1 MESKLNKT
9 ELKKML
15 SDLQSE
21 VKIIT
26 KKINHLR
33 DENNKLRLNY
43 ATTLN
48 KVKTDIDVLSQK
60 KSLLM
65 DNIGKLN
72 SLISASKKI

>member
-1 MESKLNKT
+1 MNSKLNKS
-9 ELKKML
+9 ELEKML

-21 VKIIT
+21 VKII
-26 KKINHLR
+26 K
-33 DENNKLRLNY
+33 NKVKYYRTEQLNY
-43 ATTLN
+43 KKN
-48 KVKTDIDVLSQK
+48 MDKIKTDIDNLNKK

>member
-1 MESKLNKT
+1 MNSKLNKS
-9 ELKKML
+9 ELEKML

-21 VKIIT
+21 VKII
-26 KKINHLR
+26 K
-33 DENNKLRLNY
+33 NKVKHYRTEQLNY
-43 ATTLN
+43 KKN
-48 KVKTDIDVLSQK
+48 IDKIKTDIDNLNKK